1 MPNANLSRLLSNR
14 ISSAAALAAGI
25 LLVLVTLGAVGL
37 LGWHE
42 YQAALREDR
51 ARGELQARVLE
62 DHATRSFETVSV
74 ALTYLS
80 RDLARA
86 DILGGA
92 VRADALLSQALVGL
106 PFVRELGVL
115 DASGYV
121 LASSLP
127 GDIGLRVDM
136 GRLGALPAPG
146 QDRIGPFEAGRS
158 LAALAAGGSGA
169 VPSQARLG
177 FIPVIRTLASK
188 TGPNVYL
195 LALVNP
201 DSFANFQ
208 LFTLNNDQNTAY
220 LLGFQGNLLASSG
233 PAAGTAGG
241 QMAQHPVFRSYL
253 PATEHASYV
262 GTGAVQDTQVVAFRL
277 SRSRPLVVVV
287 EQPYAN
293 SVQRWLL
300 SMRWFAVAGLA
311 MAVFLVCM
319 TVVVRRGLRA
329 RVAVDAQLT
338 AARLDLVQREHE
350 LRVLLESV
358 QELVFRTDR
367 HGAITFINDRWTAL
381 RGHSLDPAARQSLT
395 ELVEPNDRD
404 AVAALFA
411 LQGGVAVRWA
421 TAHLRSSDGQL
432 HRFDITVVPLRDFEE
447 VVGFAGSAVDVT
459 QRFAAEQALQH
470 QLGFAA
476 SLLEISPT
484 PVATINARG
493 HYTSVNRAW
502 EEFMGL
508 RREQVIGKPGVD
520 VMALADADLHAKG
533 DAQLWRTGG
542 TLRYE
547 LKLKHGDGSRRDV
560 VVTKV
565 LVPGAELGA
574 SLLSNMVDVSEFRK
588 AERAKDEA
596 RAAAEE
602 SSRAKSEFIA
612 NISHELRTPLQSILG
627 FSELGMVRGREQPKL
642 QSMFSDIH
650 ASGGRMLALVNDLL
664 DVAKIES
671 SVGAITLERAD
682 LRGLVQGVLH
692 ELSPLLDGKHIQLR
706 SELGRQPLIAK
717 VDPTRFQQVVRN
729 IAANAIKVSPV
740 GADIVVQ
747 AYVTADRRIC
757 IRVRDYGTG
766 VPTAELEKIFEAFV
780 QSSTSKDGSGGTG
793 LGLAI
798 CKKIID
804 AHGGSI
810 VAQNMPDAGAVFSI
824 FLPAR
829 QSLHAETTF

>member
-25 LLVLVTLGAVGL
+25 LLVLVTLGAVAL

-42 YQAALREDR
+42 YQVTLREDS

-62 DHATRSFETVSV
+62 DHATRSFEAVSV

-80 RDLARA
+80 RDLVRS
-86 DILGGA
+86 DILGGS

-106 PFVRELGVL
+106 PFVREIAVL
-115 DASGYV
+115 DASGSV
-121 LASSLP
+121 QASSLAA
-127 GDIGLRVDM
+127 DIGVRVGM
-136 GRLGALPAPG
+136 GRLGALPAAD
-146 QDRIGPFEAGRS
+146 QDKIGPFEAGRS
-158 LAALAAGGSGA
+158 LAALAAGGKPA
-169 VPSQARLG
+169 QASLG
-177 FIPVIRTLASK
+177 FITVIRAFASRG
-188 TGPNVYL
+188 GPNYYL
-195 LALVNP
+195 VALVNP
-201 DSFANFQ
+201 DFFANFQ
-208 LFTLNNDQNTAY
+208 LLTLNNDQSSAY
-220 LLGFQGNLLASSG
+220 LLDFQGHLLASSG
-233 PAAGTAGG
+233 PAAGAAGSS
-241 QMAQHPVFRSYL
+241 MAQHPVFVAYL
-253 PATEHASYV
+253 PAKEHDSYV
-262 GTGAVQDTQVVAFRL
+262 GTGAVHDTQVVAFRL

-293 SVQRWLL
+293 SVWRWFM
-300 SMRWFAVAGLA
+300 SMRWFAAAGLA
-311 MAVFLVCM
+311 MAVLLVCL

-338 AARLDLVQREHE
+338 AARLDLVHREHE
-350 LRVLLESV
+350 LRVLLRSV
-358 QELVFRTDR
+358 QELIFRTDSQ
-367 HGAITFINDRWTAL
+367 GAITFINDRWTAL
-381 RGHSLDPAARQSLT
+381 RGHSLDPAARPSLAQ
-395 ELVEPNDRD
+395 LVEPTDRD

-411 LQGGVAVRWA
+411 LQDGVAVRLA
-421 TAHLRSSDGQL
+421 TAHLRAADGQL
-432 HRFDITVVPLRDFEE
+432 HRFDFTVVPLRDNEE
-447 VVGFAGSAVDVT
+447 IVGFAGSAVDVT

-493 HYTSVNRAW
+493 HYTSVNHAW

-508 RREQVIGKPGVD
+508 RREQVIGKPGVAF
-520 VMALADADLHAKG
+520 MAVADADHHAKG

-565 LVPGAELGA
+565 LLPGAELGA
-574 SLLSNMVDVSEFRK
+574 SLLSNMVDVSEFRM

-596 RAAAEE
+596 RVAAEE

-627 FSELGMVRGREQPKL
+627 FSELGMVRGRDQPKL

-692 ELSPLLDGKHIQLR
+692 ELSPLLDGKHIQLLCQ
-706 SELGRQPLIAK
+706 LGRQPLIAK

-729 IAANAIKVSPV
+729 IVANAIKVSPP
-740 GADIVVQ
+740 GAEIAVE
-747 AYVTADRRIC
+747 AYTTNDRRIC
-757 IRVRDYGTG
+757 VRVRDHGTG

-804 AHGGSI
+804 AHSGSI
-810 VAQNMPDAGAVFSI
+810 VAENMPDGGAVFSI

-829 QSLHAETTF
+829 HSLHAETTF